1 MVIVGKGARQA
12 AGARPCISRPLNAR
26 ACTFAAPIP
35 STHPRCPPCRSTLPL
50 HYPAMTSWDWL
61 TKFVIIGDPA
71 VGKSSLLV
79 RLTDDRF
86 LINPETTIGVE
97 FGSHIVEI
105 EETGERI
112 KCQCW
117 DTAGSETFRSV
128 SGWGE
133 CVVVRDGPTERGVCR
148 SRGPTIAEQ
157 RVPCWSTASPT
168 GPPSCTSATGCETF
182 GNMQKKM

>member
-1 MVIVGKGARQA
+1 M
-12 AGARPCISRPLNAR
+12 S
-26 ACTFAAPIP
+26 
-35 STHPRCPPCRSTLPL
+35 
-50 HYPAMTSWDWL
+50 SWDYL
-61 TKFVIIGDPA
+61 SKFVIIGDPS

-86 LINPETTIGVE
+86 LAQPETTIGVE

-128 SGWGE
+128 SHLEDSEGKDQFIQIRVAALYRSPGHIIE
-133 CVVVRDGPTERGVCR
+133 VRQVL
-148 SRGPTIAEQ
+148 
-157 RVPCWSTASPT
+157 
-168 GPPSCTSATGCETF
+168 F
-182 GNMQKKM
+182 

>member
-1 MVIVGKGARQA
+1 M
-12 AGARPCISRPLNAR
+12 S
-26 ACTFAAPIP
+26 
-35 STHPRCPPCRSTLPL
+35 
-50 HYPAMTSWDWL
+50 SWDFL

-128 SGWGE
+128 SVE
-133 CVVVRDGPTERGVCR
+133 SFVE
-148 SRGPTIAEQ
+148 SI
-157 RVPCWSTASPT
+157 
-168 GPPSCTSATGCETF
+168 
-182 GNMQKKM
+182 

>member
-1 MVIVGKGARQA
+1 M
-12 AGARPCISRPLNAR
+12 S
-26 ACTFAAPIP
+26 
-35 STHPRCPPCRSTLPL
+35 
-50 HYPAMTSWDWL
+50 SWTWL
-61 TKFVIIGDPA
+61 TKFVIIGDPS

-86 LINPETTIGVE
+86 LTNPETTIGVE

-128 SGWGE
+128 SDSNGATRGDRLLKFSL
-133 CVVVRDGPTERGVCR
+133 CRLPGPIIGVRQVLFSSIASQIGPLFYTLVIG
-148 SRGPTIAEQ
+148 
-157 RVPCWSTASPT
+157 
-168 GPPSCTSATGCETF
+168 
-182 GNMQKKM
+182 